1 MHISPF
7 SNNLCFRLTLL
18 YHGLHCRT
26 SVLFSIHL
34 PPAEEG
40 EFLLYY
46 VKRIKQHFS
55 SFFLPKKLS
64 HTPPQSIHQ
73 RSSPKATSVPP
84 SVMFSI
90 HLYVKRTIT
99 YNTGNKSLKTPLR
112 SRDSNI
118 SASFPGFSYPGN
130 MQQLSLIHISEP
142 TRPY

>member
-1 MHISPF
+1 MF
-7 SNNLCFRLTLL
+7 STDSIIPRIALSNKCSFCF
-18 YHGLHCRT
+18 
-26 SVLFSIHL
+26 FAIHL

-64 HTPPQSIHQ
+64 HNPPQSIQ
-73 RSSPKATSVPP
+73 QQLSPKATSVPT
-84 SVMFSI
+84 SAMFPI
-90 HLYVKRTIT
+90 HLCAKRTIT

-130 MQQLSLIHISEP
+130 MQQRTVHPIQPNI
-142 TRPY
+142 

>member
-130 MQQLSLIHISEP
+130 MQQRTVHPIQPSI
-142 TRPY
+142 